1 MVSNQ
6 HVEITASIACV
17 NWMNVGGDLKVLE
30 ENKVESI
37 HYDLMDGFFAPDYCM
52 GSTIIEAIQRNTAMP
67 GFFHLM
73 IEEPSRM
80 FSRFKFSSRDACVV
94 HYEAC
99 RNLHRDIMT
108 LRNIGCQVGVVMNP
122 ATPLEVLDYVIE
134 DLDLVMAMT
143 VNPGFIGQ
151 KLVPQTIKKIERLR
165 RRITEQKLNI
175 KIGVDGNVNAENIP
189 NMVAAGA
196 DILVGGSSG
205 LFKKSQPLEQSIREM
220 RALIAKGLQM
230 RPPDL

>member
-1 MVSNQ
+1 MSPNQ
-6 HVEITASIACV
+6 NVEITASIACV
-17 NWMNVGGDLKVLE
+17 NWMNVGQDLKILE
-30 ENKVESI
+30 EQKIDSI

-52 GSTIIEAIQRNTAMP
+52 GSTIVEAIQKSTTIP
-67 GFFHLM
+67 GFFHMM

-80 FSRFKFSSRDACVV
+80 FSRFKFSERDACVI

-108 LRNIGCQVGVVMNP
+108 LRNTGCQVGLVLNP

-134 DLDLVMAMT
+134 DLDLVMVMT

-165 RRITEQKLNI
+165 RRVVEQNLKI

-205 LFKKSQPLEQSIREM
+205 LFKKNQPLEQSIHEM
-220 RALIAKGLQM
+220 RSQIADGLRM
-230 RPPDL
+230 RPKDL